1 MKDRFFIDTNI
12 IVCIFD
18 RQNGDKQKKAR
29 EILKQALDTMNG
41 AISFQVIQEFC
52 NVALKKFETPLL
64 TSDCR
69 TFINKFLFP
78 VCEIFPGLEI
88 YNKAIDI
95 KEITNYGFYDS
106 LIIASAIES
115 KCSILYSEDLNS
127 NEKVMNMQIVNP
139 FKV

>member
-12 IVCIFD
+12 IVYIFD
-18 RQNGDKQKKAR
+18 RKNGDKQKKAR

-41 AISFQVIQEFC
+41 AVSFQVIQEFC

-78 VCEIFPGLEI
+78 LCEIFPGLEI

-115 KCSILYSEDLNS
+115 KCSILYSEDLNN

>member
-12 IVCIFD
+12 IVYVFD
-18 RQNGDKQKKAR
+18 RKNRDKQKKAR

-41 AISFQVIQEFC
+41 AVSFQVIQEFC

-115 KCSILYSEDLNS
+115 KCSILYSEDLNN
-127 NEKVMNMQIVNP
+127 NERVMNMQIVNP

>member
-12 IVCIFD
+12 IVYIFD

-88 YNKAIDI
+88 YNKL
-95 KEITNYGFYDS
+95 
-106 LIIASAIES
+106 LI
-115 KCSILYSEDLNS
+115 
-127 NEKVMNMQIVNP
+127 
-139 FKV
+139 